1 MAFILNR
8 PPQRGLPKATIS
20 DKALLARI
28 CASLNWDVAVKDADI
43 DVIVKDGAVTLLG
56 TARTFR
62 DKWAVERSA
71 RRAGARRIANEMLV
85 LPDV

>member
-1 MAFILNR
+1 MAFILKR
-8 PPQRGLPKATIS
+8 PSQRRLPKATIS
-20 DKALLARI
+20 DEALLARI
-28 CASLNWDVAVKDADI
+28 CASLNWDMTVKYAEI
-43 DVIVKDGAVTLLG
+43 DVVVKDGAVTLLG